1 MTNHFGFYS
10 ILSGSRKPGECR
22 LSCYRAEVGALPLLQ
37 SEYAGY
43 DGPHDRFIKA
53 VLRYGLVVE

>member
-10 ILSGSRKPGECR
+10 ILAESRKPGECR
-22 LSCYRAEVGALPLLQ
+22 LSCYRSEAGAFPLLQ

-43 DGPHDRFIKA
+43 DGPHDLFAKA
-53 VLRYGLVVE
+53 VLRYGLAVS